1 VGDSIGIIDGGEV
14 FTIDKEKIN
23 NYNFGR
29 FEFKILTDMS
39 SNPSS
44 KEFVVQDEEEF
55 TNIRKKNV

>member
-29 FEFKILTDMS
+29 FEFKILTDMN

>member
-1 VGDSIGIIDGGEV
+1 MSDSIGIIDGGEV

-29 FEFKILTDMS
+29 FEFKILTDMN